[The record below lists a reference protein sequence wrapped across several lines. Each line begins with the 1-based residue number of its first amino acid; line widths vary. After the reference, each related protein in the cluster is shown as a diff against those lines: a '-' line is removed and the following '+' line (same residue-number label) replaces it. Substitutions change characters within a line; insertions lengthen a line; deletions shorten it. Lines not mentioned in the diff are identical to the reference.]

1 MLLCEIGFLRGERS
15 LKYLL
20 IRHPDIL
27 SLSIGISMCTDKG
40 LQDILNLAHIRLGCS
55 EITGDYLREPHE
67 SDIRL
72 HLVDLSLA
80 AHSLTD
86 SGLMKI
92 TEVQQVRNAGNI
104 LYVRQSPTPVSST
117 SSTLSVVVSES

>member
-1 MLLCEIGFLRGERS
+1 
-15 LKYLL
+15 
-20 IRHPDIL
+20 
-27 SLSIGISMCTDKG
+27 MCTDKG
-40 LQDILNLAHIRLGCS
+40 LQDILGHGQNLAHIRLGCS

-92 TEVQQVRNAGNI
+92 TEVHQVRNAGNI
-104 LYVRQSPTPVSST
+104 FVWRLVRQSPTPVSSP
-117 SSTLSVVVSES
+117 SSTLLVDVSES